1 MILLFWVD
9 LIPGFGYSNS
19 INSFLSN
26 FKAEI
31 NCFFF
36 SNGCGYKNFVFGLAF
51 SLGYIITYLSSMF
64 LNKESANFAIYAIAL
79 QTPFSILVFVITK
92 LGTENTP
99 IWSIIPSVVLI
110 GLGIFIW
117 KRWEIRNIETK
128 GHI

>member
-1 MILLFWVD
+1 
-9 LIPGFGYSNS
+9 
-19 INSFLSN
+19 
-26 FKAEI
+26 
-31 NCFFF
+31 
-36 SNGCGYKNFVFGLAF
+36 
-51 SLGYIITYLSSMF
+51 
-64 LNKESANFAIYAIAL
+64 
-79 QTPFSILVFVITK
+79 VITK